1 MRVPELEH
9 VLHHGTAPILGYK
22 GYIPGKVSE
31 NVIGERQ
38 CKTVAIADHLHRKAL
53 VRITQR

>member
-1 MRVPELEH
+1 MRLYKTKTH
-9 VLHHGTAPILGYK
+9 VRSCKGCEFAVWQ

-38 CKTVAIADHLHRKAL
+38 CKTVAIAGQTAA
-53 VRITQR
+53 